1 MPSDLL
7 FTGISQLVTPPAGYG
22 AVHGAQMRALDIIA
36 DAAMAVSHG
45 RIDWIGPRTEWTGTA
60 RERVDL
66 GGRAVVPGLVDPH
79 THCIWAGDRLA
90 DFEARSS
97 GVPYEKILAG
107 GGGIR
112 STIRQT
118 AGKTNDQLVA
128 LALPRVQALLRS
140 GATTIEVKTGYGF
153 APQVELS
160 MLKAIHALDQA
171 TPAAVMA
178 TLLIHVPPPDPV
190 ERAEYVDQV
199 TGYVMFAAKQ
209 LGYVRAVDVFIEK
222 EAWTPEE
229 ARKMFVAAANQMI
242 SARAHVD
249 QFHAIGGVEMAVEF
263 GARSVDHLEASGPA
277 QIAAIAASKT
287 VAVLLPGVTL
297 HLGIPAAPGRALI
310 DAGAAVAV
318 GTDLNPGSSPLFSTQ
333 MAMALAVR
341 LNGLTPAEALTA
353 ATINA
358 ADVLGLTDRGR
369 LRPLHRADFLVLDST
384 DWRDIVYTMGA
395 SPVARIF
402 IAGREVM
409 A

>member
-1 MPSDLL
+1 MPSELL
-7 FTGISQLVTPPAGYG
+7 VTGISQLVSPRGSG
-22 AVHGAQMRALDIIA
+22 ALRGGAMRELEITA
-36 DAAMAVSHG
+36 DAAMAISHG
-45 RIDWIGPRTEWTGTA
+45 RIDWVGPLTEWAGTA
-60 RERVDL
+60 RQQIDL

-118 AGKTNDQLVA
+118 AGKATDELVA
-128 LALPRVQALLRS
+128 LALPRVRALLRS
-140 GATTIEVKTGYGF
+140 GATTIEVKSGYGF
-153 APQVELS
+153 APGVELS
-160 MLKAIHALDQA
+160 MLEAIHQLDAA
-171 TPAAVMA
+171 TPAAIMA
-178 TLLIHVPPPDPV
+178 TLLVHVPPPDP
-190 ERAEYVDQV
+190 ETRAEFLRDF
-199 TGYVMFAAKQ
+199 TTWVMHSARQ
-209 LGYVRAVDVFIEK
+209 LGFVRAVDVFIEK

-229 ARKMFVAAANQMI
+229 ARQIFVAAGNQVI
-242 SARAHVD
+242 PARAHVD
-249 QFHAIGGVEMAVEF
+249 QFHAIGGVEMATAF
-263 GARSVDHLEASGPA
+263 GARSVDHLEASGPP
-277 QIAAIAASKT
+277 QIAAIAASRT
-287 VAVLLPGVTL
+287 VAVLLPGVSL

-333 MAMALAVR
+333 VAMALSVR

-353 ATINA
+353 ATANA
-358 ADVLGLTDRGR
+358 ADVLGLSDRGR
-369 LRPLHRADFLVLDST
+369 LHALQRADFLVLDSP
-384 DWRDIVYTMGA
+384 DWRDIVYSMGG

-402 IAGREVM
+402 IAGEEVS